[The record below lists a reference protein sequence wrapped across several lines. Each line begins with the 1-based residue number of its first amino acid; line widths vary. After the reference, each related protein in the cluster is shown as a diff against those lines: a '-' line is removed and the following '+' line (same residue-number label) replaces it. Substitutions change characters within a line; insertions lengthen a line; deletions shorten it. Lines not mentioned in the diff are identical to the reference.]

1 MKLDHTLIPAIDK
14 EVSAKFFAKIM
25 GVEYAGTRGKQ
36 GLVRFDDTL
45 TLQFDEGRTGRIHL
59 AFHVTDEEFDVV
71 LGRLKADDVA
81 FGPKGSRTQPFN
93 NEIGSLNGGRQIYF
107 DDPSGQSFELLT
119 VGTNAAR
126 WGPAS

>member
-14 EVSAKFFAKIM
+14 DESAKFFAKVM
-25 GVEYAGTRGKQ
+25 GLEYLGTRGRQ
-36 GLVRFDDTL
+36 GFVRFDDAL

-59 AFHVTDEEFDVV
+59 AFHLTDDEFDIV
-71 LGRLKADDVA
+71 LDRLKANDVA
-81 FGPKGSRTQPFN
+81 FGAKGSRTQPFD

-119 VGTNAAR
+119 VGTGTPR
-126 WGPAS
+126 